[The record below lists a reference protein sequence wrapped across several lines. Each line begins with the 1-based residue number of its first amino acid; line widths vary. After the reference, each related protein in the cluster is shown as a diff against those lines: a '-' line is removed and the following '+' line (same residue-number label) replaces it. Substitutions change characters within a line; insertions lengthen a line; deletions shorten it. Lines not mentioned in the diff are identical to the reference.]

1 MKRIFTLAFLVL
13 WSLPLQ
19 AQQPFDPTL
28 AAVRIK
34 SHGAS
39 ATIIATTEG
48 RSWILGCAH
57 MLTDGNGNPLM
68 APPSY
73 IEPGHARDSQ
83 VIKILNPPQ
92 RFPTA
97 NTAVRYQTGAVHPL
111 DVGGTELTIDEYYRI
126 TLNIDMGGQFF
137 FRENRPAGGI

>member
-1 MKRIFTLAFLVL
+1 MV
-13 WSLPLQ
+13 
-19 AQQPFDPTL
+19 
-28 AAVRIK
+28 V
-34 SHGAS
+34 G
-39 ATIIATTEG
+39 
-48 RSWILGCAH
+48 
-57 MLTDGNGNPLM
+57 
-68 APPSY
+68 
-73 IEPGHARDSQ
+73 
-83 VIKILNPPQ
+83 PPQ